1 VSTSALG
8 YLAWFGYLAQ
18 QAATPRWLPHVQD
31 PQLAWLFGGVLGILV
46 FASVIGAVL
55 AQTAK
60 GDSARATI
68 ENLNARI
75 RAWWKMCAIFAL
87 TLLIGRI
94 GSLVLFGLLSLL
106 ALREYVTLV
115 PTRRGDHR
123 TLAWIFFVITPLQYY
138 LIGIRWYGFFAVM
151 IPAVAFL
158 FIPTRMAMSGD
169 TEHFLERAAKLQ
181 FGIMICAYCLSHAP
195 ALLILSIPG
204 FEGHDARLLLYLVL
218 VDQMSDVLQY
228 VWGKLTGKHQIAPL
242 VSPNKTWEGFV
253 GGVLTATALG
263 TALWW
268 ATPFTPL
275 QSAGMS
281 LVIALL
287 GFAGGLVMSAIKRD
301 VGVKDFG
308 AIIEGHGG
316 ILDRTDSL
324 CFAAPIFFH
333 LVRYFFVP

>member
-1 VSTSALG
+1 VSTGAAS
-8 YLAWFGYLAQ
+8 YLAQ
-18 QAATPRWLPHVQD
+18 QVATSRWVLHVED
-31 PQLAWLFGGVLGILV
+31 PQLAWLFGGVLVILV
-46 FASVIGAVL
+46 LASAIGTVL
-55 AQTAK
+55 KQTAK
-60 GDSARATI
+60 SDTARVTI
-68 ENLNARI
+68 DNLNART

-94 GSLVLFGLLSLL
+94 GSLVLFALLSLL
-106 ALREYVTLV
+106 ALREYITLI

-123 TLAWIFFVITPLQYY
+123 TLVWSFFVITPLQYY
-138 LIGIRWYGFFAVM
+138 LIGIRWYGFFAIM

-158 FIPTRMAMSGD
+158 FIPTRMAMAGE
-169 TEHFLERAAKLQ
+169 TEHFLERAAKIQ
-181 FGIMICAYCLSHAP
+181 FGIMICSYCLSHAP
-195 ALLILSIPG
+195 ALLILRITG
-204 FEGHDARLLLYLVL
+204 FEEHDARLLLYLVL
-218 VDQMSDVLQY
+218 VDQMSDVLHY
-228 VWGKLTGKHQIAPL
+228 VWGKLTGRHKIAPR

-275 QSAGMS
+275 QAAGMS

-301 VGVKDFG
+301 VRVKDFG

-316 ILDRTDSL
+316 ILDRIDSL